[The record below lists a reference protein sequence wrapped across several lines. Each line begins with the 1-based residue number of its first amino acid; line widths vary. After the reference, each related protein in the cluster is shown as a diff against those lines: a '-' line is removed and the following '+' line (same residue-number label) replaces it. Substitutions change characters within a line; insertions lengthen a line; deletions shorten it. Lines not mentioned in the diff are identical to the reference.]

1 MASPRHPIFRVA
13 TLCTP
18 GRGLVGTWRR
28 LLRVP
33 RRWVALPFCRGR
45 RHASTRA
52 SAAVRRCRAITSCH
66 RAIPTLASCQCN
78 LPKSPMMLPMTL
90 TRARRRCIQR
100 RVHTYKMAEYLSA
113 AAAEF
118 VCGMLQCDERR
129 RWEAARLARSAAFF
143 AAVPW
148 EALLARKITA
158 PRVPSLRGP
167 ADTSQFSHVD
177 LRRDG
182 DLVGVDVEGEPPKHA
197 VWEGF

>member
-1 MASPRHPIFRVA
+1 
-13 TLCTP
+13 
-18 GRGLVGTWRR
+18 
-28 LLRVP
+28 
-33 RRWVALPFCRGR
+33 
-45 RHASTRA
+45 
-52 SAAVRRCRAITSCH
+52 
-66 RAIPTLASCQCN
+66 
-78 LPKSPMMLPMTL
+78 MTL
-90 TRARRRCIQR
+90 TRARRRCIRR

-129 RWEAARLARSAAFF
+129 RWEAARLARSTAFF

-158 PRVPSLRGP
+158 PHVPSLRGP

-182 DLVGVDVEGEPPKHA
+182 ALVGVDLEGDPPKHGA
-197 VWEGF
+197 WEGF

>member
-1 MASPRHPIFRVA
+1 
-13 TLCTP
+13 
-18 GRGLVGTWRR
+18 
-28 LLRVP
+28 
-33 RRWVALPFCRGR
+33 
-45 RHASTRA
+45 
-52 SAAVRRCRAITSCH
+52 
-66 RAIPTLASCQCN
+66 
-78 LPKSPMMLPMTL
+78 
-90 TRARRRCIQR
+90 
-100 RVHTYKMAEYLSA
+100 MAEYLSA

-129 RWEAARLARSAAFF
+129 RWEAARLARSTAFF

-158 PRVPSLRGP
+158 PHVPSLRGP

-177 LRRDG
+177 LRRGG